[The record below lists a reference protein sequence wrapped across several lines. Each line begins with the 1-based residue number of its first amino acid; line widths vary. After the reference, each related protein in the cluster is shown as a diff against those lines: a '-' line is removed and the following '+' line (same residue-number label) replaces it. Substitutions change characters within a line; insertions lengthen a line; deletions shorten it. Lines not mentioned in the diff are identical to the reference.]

1 MRGYYAKGFAPA
13 GLSSCAAMVGDPLFF
28 RDLSF
33 VLLAAVVGGA
43 VARLIRQPLIVGFV
57 LGGMVIGPFTPGPT
71 VSALHT
77 FELFA
82 EIGVVLL
89 MFSIGIEFSLKDLL
103 RVKWVSLVGAPLAIA
118 LTIALTMGVG
128 ALLGWRPLTSAVI
141 GIVISVSSTMVLA
154 QLLLDRGELHSTH
167 GRIMI
172 GMALVEDLAVV
183 VLMVLLPAL
192 GALEPGRLI
201 AIGEALFRAV
211 AILAPFGFLAARV
224 TPRLMSRVA
233 ATQSD
238 ELFLLFALT
247 IGLGTAAASHAAG
260 LSLALGA
267 FLGGL
272 LISESDYAHE
282 TLARLLPLRDVFVAV
297 FFVTIGALIDPA
309 AVFGNWPLLAAIVG
323 LVAAGKFVIRGV
335 VVRALGYGLPVA
347 VLAALGFTQ
356 IGEFSFV
363 LIQTARAAGH
373 VGNDV
378 YQAVL
383 AASLLTILVNASLMR
398 VVPDRIGALAV
409 RRRVADPAPPP
420 PVPPGHVLICGFG
433 RVGSA
438 VGEALEVFG
447 IPFAVVERDP
457 DVITELRAR
466 GIRCVFGDAGNAAV
480 LHHAGAPSAPLVIV
494 VLPQIRPAERALR
507 AVRKLAPSATVL
519 ARAHGRGEAETL
531 RAFGASEVI
540 QPELEAS
547 ATLIRHTLAILGL
560 PKERALEYLGRFRDA
575 IQTGQADDGP
585 NAEPLPVVDEIV
597 IARGAFENE
606 SLREAKIRERFG
618 VTVVSVGRG
627 AGVIHNPGPETILR
641 AGDRVRVFG
650 LDSQIAAFAERAAGP
665 TVHKPPTT

>member
-1 MRGYYAKGFAPA
+1 MA
-13 GLSSCAAMVGDPLFF
+13 GLSSYAAMVGDPLFF

-33 VLLAAVVGGA
+33 VLLAAVLGGA
-43 VARLIRQPLIVGFV
+43 LARLFRQPLIVGFV
-57 LGGMVIGPFTPGPT
+57 LGGMIIGAFTPSPS

-103 RVKWVSLVGAPLAIA
+103 RVKWVSLVGAPLGIA
-118 LTIALTMGVG
+118 LTIALVMGVG
-128 ALLGWRPLTSAVI
+128 ALVGWRPLTSAVI

-192 GALEPGRLI
+192 GALEPGRLL
-201 AIGEALFRAV
+201 AVGEALFRAV

-224 TPRLMSRVA
+224 TPRLLSRVA

-247 IGLGTAAASHAAG
+247 IGVGTAAATHAAG

-282 TLARLLPLRDVFVAV
+282 TLGRLLPLRDVFVAV
-297 FFVTIGALIDPA
+297 FFVTVGALIDPV
-309 AVFGNWPLLAAIVG
+309 AVFGNWTLLVLIVA
-323 LVAAGKFVIRGV
+323 LVTVGKFALRV
-335 VVRALGYGLPVA
+335 VLVRVLGYGLPVA
-347 VLAALGFTQ
+347 IVAALGFTQ

-363 LIQTARAAGH
+363 LVQTARAAGH

-383 AASLLTILVNASLMR
+383 AASLLTILINASLMR
-398 VVPDRIGALAV
+398 VVPDRVGSLTVRHNGEDLA
-409 RRRVADPAPPP
+409 ASEPL
-420 PVPPGHVLICGFG
+420 PPGHVLVCGFG

-438 VGEALEVFG
+438 IGEALEAFD
-447 IPFAVVERDP
+447 IPFGVVERDP
-457 DVITELRAR
+457 ELITELRAR
-466 GIRCVFGDAGNAAV
+466 GIRCVFGDAGNMTV
-480 LHHAGAPSAPLVIV
+480 LAHAGVASAPLVIIA
-494 VLPQIRPAERALR
+494 LPHIRPAERAVR
-507 AVRKLAPSATVL
+507 SVRKLAPGAPVL
-519 ARAHGRGEAETL
+519 ARAHGRSEAETL
-531 RAFGASEVI
+531 QRLGVTEVI

-575 IQTGQADDGP
+575 IQTGVAEESA
-585 NAEPLPVVDEIV
+585 AEPGTLPIVDEIV
-597 IARGAFENE
+597 IARGAFDDET
-606 SLREAKIRERFG
+606 LREAKIRERYG

-650 LDSQIAAFAERAAGP
+650 LESQIAAFAERAAGP
-665 TVHKPPTT
+665 TVKKPSSSS

>member
-1 MRGYYAKGFAPA
+1 
-13 GLSSCAAMVGDPLFF
+13 
-28 RDLSF
+28 
-33 VLLAAVVGGA
+33 
-43 VARLIRQPLIVGFV
+43 
-57 LGGMVIGPFTPGPT
+57 
-71 VSALHT
+71 
-77 FELFA
+77 
-82 EIGVVLL
+82 
-89 MFSIGIEFSLKDLL
+89 
-103 RVKWVSLVGAPLAIA
+103 
-118 LTIALTMGVG
+118 
-128 ALLGWRPLTSAVI
+128 VI

-192 GALEPGRLI
+192 GALEPGRLL
-201 AIGEALFRAV
+201 AVGEALFRAV

-224 TPRLMSRVA
+224 TPRLLSRVA

-238 ELFLLFALT
+238 ELFLLFALM
-247 IGLGTAAASHAAG
+247 IGVGTAAATQAAG

-272 LISESDYAHE
+272 LISQSDYAHE
-282 TLARLLPLRDVFVAV
+282 TLGRLLPLRDVFVAM
-297 FFVTIGALIDPA
+297 FFVTVGALIDPIA
-309 AVFGNWPLLAAIVG
+309 LFGNWRLLVTIVA
-323 LVAAGKFVIRGV
+323 LVTIGKFVLRAV
-335 VVRALGYGLPVA
+335 LVRALGYGVPVA
-347 VLAALGFTQ
+347 IVVSLGFTQ

-363 LIQTARAAGH
+363 LVQTARSAGH

-383 AASLLTILVNASLMR
+383 AASLLTILINASLMR
-398 VVPDRIGALAV
+398 VVPDRVGSLRLHRDEAD
-409 RRRVADPAPPP
+409 VAMGELL
-420 PVPPGHVLICGFG
+420 PPGHVLICGFG

-438 VGEALEVFG
+438 IGEALEAFH
-447 IPFAVVERDP
+447 IPFGVVERDP
-457 DVITELRAR
+457 ELITELRGR
-466 GIRCVFGDAGNAAV
+466 GIRCVFGDAGNMMV
-480 LHHAGAPSAPLVIV
+480 LGHAGVTSAPLVIV
-494 VLPQIRPAERALR
+494 ALPHIRPAERAVR
-507 AVRKLAPSATVL
+507 AMRKLAPATPVL

-531 RAFGASEVI
+531 QRLGATEVI

-575 IQTGQADDGP
+575 IQTGVAEERD
-585 NAEPLPVVDEIV
+585 AEPGTLPVVDEIV
-597 IARGAFENE
+597 IARGAFDDET
-606 SLREAKIRERFG
+606 LREAKIRERYG

-650 LDSQIAAFAERAAGP
+650 RESQIAAFAARAAGP
-665 TVHKPPTT
+665 TVRKSSNAS

>member
-1 MRGYYAKGFAPA
+1 
-13 GLSSCAAMVGDPLFF
+13 MVGDPLFF

-33 VLLAAVVGGA
+33 VLLAAVLGGA
-43 VARLIRQPLIVGFV
+43 LARLFRQPLIVGFV
-57 LGGMVIGPFTPGPT
+57 LGGMIIGAFTPSPS

-103 RVKWVSLVGAPLAIA
+103 RVKWVSLVGAPLGIA
-118 LTIALTMGVG
+118 LTIALVMGVG
-128 ALLGWRPLTSAVI
+128 ALVGWRPLTSAVI

-192 GALEPGRLI
+192 GALEPGRLL
-201 AIGEALFRAV
+201 AVGEALFRAV

-224 TPRLMSRVA
+224 TPRLLSRVA

-247 IGLGTAAASHAAG
+247 IGVGTAAATHAAG

-282 TLARLLPLRDVFVAV
+282 TLGRLLPLRDVFVAV
-297 FFVTIGALIDPA
+297 FFVTVGALIDPA
-309 AVFGNWPLLAAIVG
+309 AVFGNWTLLVLIVA
-323 LVAAGKFVIRGV
+323 LVTVGKLALRV
-335 VVRALGYGLPVA
+335 VLVRVLGYGLPVA
-347 VLAALGFTQ
+347 IVAALGFTQ

-363 LIQTARAAGH
+363 LVQTARAAGH

-383 AASLLTILVNASLMR
+383 AASLLTILINASLMR
-398 VVPDRIGALAV
+398 VVPDRVGSLTV
-409 RRRVADPAPPP
+409 RHNGEDLTASEPL
-420 PVPPGHVLICGFG
+420 PPGHVLICGFG

-438 VGEALEVFG
+438 IGEALEAFD
-447 IPFAVVERDP
+447 IPFGVVERDP
-457 DVITELRAR
+457 ELITELRAR
-466 GIRCVFGDAGNAAV
+466 GIRCVFGDAGNMTV
-480 LHHAGAPSAPLVIV
+480 LGHAGVASAPLVIIA
-494 VLPQIRPAERALR
+494 LPHIRPAERAVR
-507 AVRKLAPSATVL
+507 SVRKLAPGTPVL
-519 ARAHGRGEAETL
+519 ARAHGRSEAETL
-531 RAFGASEVI
+531 QRLGVTEVI

-575 IQTGQADDGP
+575 IQTGVAEESG
-585 NAEPLPVVDEIV
+585 AEPGTLPIVDEIV
-597 IARGAFENE
+597 IARGAFDDET
-606 SLREAKIRERFG
+606 LREAKIRERYG

-650 LDSQIAAFAERAAGP
+650 QESQIAAFARRAAGP
-665 TVHKPPTT
+665 TVRKPSNAS